1 MYQFFYI
8 RKQSSDPKTATI
20 YKAVFDDRTPIS
32 RNSLKETIPVKL
44 WDNKKQRVKETELVN
59 YKRINHILDQHEA
72 DFLKANKKA
81 SKPTKDCFIQ
91 FAKDVLENDYENPA
105 TKIKYTTIINSLHQ
119 YTTDILKLKCL
130 PIEVLQKID
139 FIKGYSKW
147 LEQRQYIGRK
157 NDVKKKNK
165 TIFNY
170 ISVIKTFVTT
180 FNEQHPELDEIK
192 TVHYKAT
199 VGKIEKVES
208 RMLYPDEIDKLINY
222 VPRETIRTYKTGDAK
237 YHFLFQ
243 FFTNGLRVS
252 DILLLNYKHFT
263 KGRIEFVVKKNGD
276 KISIPFGYKSCKMLA
291 HFYPQEYI
299 QAIEQNTLG
308 NYELNQIELDEFI
321 VINSKKGLGELNVED
336 LHALIKYLK
345 EDKTADNS
353 KRITIINAV
362 IKKIEKNVAETMCA
376 IMGAKPRGLVFDY
389 LQDEDFKNI
398 KIIDKRV
405 LTEEQVYKLHR
416 ARCAYNS
423 RLKRIAKDIGLE
435 KLTSHVSRH
444 SFAYYMLSSGSK
456 IEEIS
461 HAMSHS
467 SIEITQNYINQ
478 FPCKFADHAIE
489 RFAEGFIL

>member
-8 RKQSSDPKTATI
+8 RKSAKDKTIGAI
-20 YKAVFDDRTPIS
+20 YEAVFDDRTPI
-32 RNSLKETIPVKL
+32 RRASLKINIPIKL
-44 WDNKKQRVKETELVN
+44 WDKKNECVKETDIVN
-59 YKRINHILDQHEA
+59 YKHINHTIDNLKS

-81 SKPTKDCFIQ
+81 SKPVKDCFIQ
-91 FAKDVLENDYENPA
+91 FAMDVLEKEYDNPA
-105 TKIKYTTIINSLHQ
+105 TKIKYTTIINSLKQ
-119 YTTDILKLKCL
+119 YTNEVLKLKSL

-139 FIKGYSKW
+139 FIKGYAKW
-147 LEQRQYIGRK
+147 LEQRQYTGRK

-180 FNEQHPELDEIK
+180 FNEQHPEYDEIK
-192 TVHYKAT
+192 TVHYTAT

-222 VPRETIRTYKTGDAK
+222 IPHETIRTYKTGDAK

-252 DILLLNYKHFT
+252 DILLLNYKHFI

-291 HFYPQEYI
+291 HFYPKEYI
-299 QAIEQNTLG
+299 QAIDQNTLG
-308 NYELNQIELDEFI
+308 NYELNQTELDEFI
-321 VINSKKGLGELNVED
+321 VINSKKNLGSLNVED

-353 KRITIINAV
+353 KRIKIISAV
-362 IKKIEKNVAETMCA
+362 IKQIEKNVAETMCA
-376 IMGAKPRGLVFDY
+376 IMGSKPGGLVFDY
-389 LQDEDFKNI
+389 LKNEDFKNI

-405 LTEEQVYKLHR
+405 LTETQLYKLHR
-416 ARCAYNS
+416 ARCLYNG
-423 RLKRIAKDIGLE
+423 RLMRIAKDIGIN

-444 SFAYYMLSSGSK
+444 SFAYYMLSSGSTV
-456 IEEIS
+456 EEIS
-461 HAMSHS
+461 HALLHA
-467 SIEITQNYINQ
+467 SIEQTQNYLKQ
-478 FPCKFADHAIE
+478 FPSKFADDAVK
-489 RFAEGFIL
+489 RFADGWEI